1 MNKTVEFLPFSFALV
16 YKPVNI
22 LQIKCNATLVSW
34 RESREP

>member
-1 MNKTVEFLPFSFALV
+1 MNKTVKFLSFSFGLV
-16 YKPVNI
+16 FYPDDI